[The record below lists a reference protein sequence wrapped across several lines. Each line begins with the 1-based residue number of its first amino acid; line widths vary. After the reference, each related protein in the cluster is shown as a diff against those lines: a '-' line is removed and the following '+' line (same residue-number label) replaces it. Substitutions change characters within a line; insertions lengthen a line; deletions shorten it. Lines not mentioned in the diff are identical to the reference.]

1 MQEWLNSKAVK
12 ELMRLCDKQWG
23 VSPHLGYRFLK
34 GKEDSIYI
42 VGEEA
47 SQFDATNLRVNS
59 LGLYFGRLAHGE
71 LRLSIEGSQVIG
83 PLAEKNVAE
92 LDDAQ
97 FESWLRG
104 LDLELEGKSE
114 TFLIVRHKGDFFGCG
129 RHTEG
134 KLLNLVPKERRIRAM
149 D

>member
-12 ELMRLCDKQWG
+12 DLMGLCKKQWDCM
-23 VSPHLGYRFLK
+23 PKLDYRFLK

-42 VGEEA
+42 VGDEA
-47 SQFDATNLRVNS
+47 ARFDNTRLRVNS
-59 LGLYFGRLAHGE
+59 LGLYFGRLTHGE
-71 LRLSIEGSQVIG
+71 IRLSVEGSQIIG
-83 PLAEKNVAE
+83 PLAKKNVIE

-97 FESWLRG
+97 FEAWLRG
-104 LDLELEGKSE
+104 LDLELTGS
-114 TFLIVRHKGDFFGCG
+114 TGAFLIIKHDGDYFGCG

-134 KLLNLVPKERRIRAM
+134 KLLNLIPKERRIRAM